1 LEESWI
7 GKTLEMK
14 FLAENLQTEL
24 ILLSQMKMQIMCHL
38 TTLILE
44 KMSSLK
50 FLKMLISQ

>member
-1 LEESWI
+1 
-7 GKTLEMK
+7 MK

-24 ILLSQMKMQIMCHL
+24 ILLNQMKMQIMYLHI
-38 TTLILE
+38 TLILE